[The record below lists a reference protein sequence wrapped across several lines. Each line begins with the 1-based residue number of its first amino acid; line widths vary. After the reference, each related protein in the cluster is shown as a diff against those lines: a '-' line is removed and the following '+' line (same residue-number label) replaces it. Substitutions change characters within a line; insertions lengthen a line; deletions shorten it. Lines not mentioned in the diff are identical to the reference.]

1 MTMPKKYSDKITNG
15 IHYINEKNKL
25 IIFDKKGYINV
36 ILGFPIWRA
45 YYKSIK
51 KQVWMR
57 YRPDIDLF
65 RESLIHIPSRPIIY
79 KDRFMRINNSK
90 LIRPIEKQ
98 LRIPFKHNYPAI
110 KSEECLN
117 QFFKTIPIEIKSLC
131 AQFSFRQWA
140 LVASCLANN
149 NFIELLKINPVLAF
163 MLANLW
169 VFNKKVISGRQHS
182 FVKNKLKLK
191 QKDILKYTGFP
202 ETNNINK
209 IFSKINTGNVSVINL
224 LGIREILT
232 NEVSSRRATKV
243 LSHLKSINNNAYKI
257 ISTPILFNTVS
268 NKFICEIQEN
278 TALNNSEDVLTY
290 LFGVI
295 RKSRNLDLA
304 IPNISSYQKLMSTY
318 IDLTNK
324 EIKIGG
330 KIPPPPFKDTEY
342 IKALTTKE
350 KIIEWSVSQRN
361 CIKDSIDEVVRGEIY
376 FYSVS
381 YKNETATFNIIIRNG
396 IKYFGTILG
405 PENKICSSEILSLV
419 NEYLKDSEIVNKD
432 Y

>member
-1 MTMPKKYSDKITNG
+1 MTTPKKYSDKITNG
-15 IHYINEKNKL
+15 FHYINEKNKL

-36 ILGFPIWRA
+36 ILGYPIWRA

-51 KQVWMR
+51 NQVWMR

-65 RESLIHIPSRPIIY
+65 RENLIHIPSRPIVY
-79 KDRFMRINNSK
+79 KDSYSRICNGRLK
-90 LIRPIEKQ
+90 RPIEKQ
-98 LRIPFKHNYPAI
+98 LRIPFKENYPAI

-117 QFFKTIPIEIKSLC
+117 QFFRTIPIEIKNLC

-140 LVASCLANN
+140 LVASCLANK

-191 QKDILKYTGFP
+191 QKEILKYTGFP

-232 NEVSSRRATKV
+232 NRIYSRRATKV
-243 LSHLKSINNNAYKI
+243 LSHLKSIDKNTYKI

-268 NKFICEIQEN
+268 DKFICEIQEN
-278 TALNNSEDVLTY
+278 KTLNNSEDVLTY

-295 RKSRNLDLA
+295 CKSRNLDLV
-304 IPNISSYQKLMSTY
+304 IPNISSYQNLMRTY

-324 EIKIGG
+324 EIELTER
-330 KIPPPPFKDTEY
+330 IPPPPFRDTEH
-342 IKALTTKE
+342 IKALKTKE
-350 KIIEWSVSQRN
+350 KIIEWGVSQKN
-361 CIKDSIDEVVRGEIY
+361 CIKDYLNEVAFGGKY
-376 FYSVS
+376 FYSVF
-381 YKNETATFNIIIRNG
+381 YKNETATFEIITRNG
-396 IKYFGTILG
+396 KRSVGQILG
-405 PENKICSSEILSLV
+405 PENKNCSIEILRLV
-419 NEYLKDSEIVNKD
+419 ND
-432 Y
+432 YMKEQGMV